1 MNTVYTFT
9 LVFFL
14 TLLLATGCEDFLDIG
29 TPRTELLRSS
39 VFSEVTTANA
49 AVVELYNSM
58 RQGFVSGYPS
68 GLSITASLSSDELL
82 LFEPYADR
90 IDVSE
95 NEIMPDNKH
104 VTELWGNM
112 YHLIYK
118 ANAIIEGLS
127 ESDIEQIEKDRL
139 TGEALF
145 VRAFTYFHLVN
156 LWGDVP
162 LVLSTDYQVN
172 NRLTRAPVVQVN
184 EQIVSDLLKAQ
195 LLLQEEYDGE
205 RVRANRG
212 AATALLARMYLYLGQ
227 WSKAEEEA
235 TKVINNELYALE
247 DDLTHV
253 FQKSSPEAILQL
265 WSSIYPL
272 EYIGFLFHE
281 AVGGPLYVALRP
293 EFLGD
298 LSPDDYRYTNWV
310 KTMEVSGVTFYGVDK
325 YKNSAVPPAEYSTVL
340 RLAEL
345 YLTRAEARTHQDKLS
360 EASEDLNVIRER
372 AGLTPEFPAN
382 KEELLEAIYLERKHE
397 FFGELGHRWFDLK
410 RTGRA
415 DAVLSP
421 LKSLWDKEDVL
432 FPIPEIQIVS
442 NPDITQNPLGS

>member
-247 DDLTHV
+247 DDLTH
-253 FQKSSPEAILQL
+253 
-265 WSSIYPL
+265 
-272 EYIGFLFHE
+272 
-281 AVGGPLYVALRP
+281 
-293 EFLGD
+293 
-298 LSPDDYRYTNWV
+298 
-310 KTMEVSGVTFYGVDK
+310 
-325 YKNSAVPPAEYSTVL
+325 
-340 RLAEL
+340 
-345 YLTRAEARTHQDKLS
+345 
-360 EASEDLNVIRER
+360 
-372 AGLTPEFPAN
+372 
-382 KEELLEAIYLERKHE
+382 
-397 FFGELGHRWFDLK
+397 
-410 RTGRA
+410 
-415 DAVLSP
+415 
-421 LKSLWDKEDVL
+421 
-432 FPIPEIQIVS
+432 
-442 NPDITQNPLGS
+442 